1 MVWQSF
7 PGMKFA
13 LPQFL
18 YALPVAWL
26 LLALMLWQAGKRRRA
41 LLEKFVGASSAAWA
55 DTGSIRKRRVWD
67 RTLLFVAVTALFVT
81 LARPLYFQFD
91 ERSESQGASYLIALD
106 ASRSMLAGDLKP
118 TRYTVLTNALDLFFA
133 DTKADRIGLITF
145 AGIGYLNAPLT
156 FDTRAL
162 RTILS
167 YINPTALS
175 DPGSS
180 MASAMDRAARFFT
193 SNALPQ
199 RTLILMSDGEELDGG
214 KALELA
220 RKLKRDHQITIHTI
234 GVGTA
239 TGARIP
245 AYRAAAAPPQNA
257 PMVFQNGVFIPPTA
271 PPVAQP
277 PPAPDIT
284 TRLDENNLRRVA
296 NAGGGRYYRL
306 GQNGEGLRQLR
317 EEVLR
322 PLAEKTARGDL
333 QNYREGFFV
342 PLAIAILA
350 LMVKLWLGAERFA
363 RRRVLASI
371 LGANS

>member
-1 MVWQSF
+1 
-7 PGMKFA
+7 MKLA

-18 YALPVAWL
+18 YALPAVWL
-26 LLALMLWQAGKRRRA
+26 LLALLLWQARKRRRA
-41 LLEKFVGASSAAWA
+41 LLEKFVGPGQPVWS
-55 DTGSIRKRRVWD
+55 DPGSIKKRRVWD
-67 RTLLFVAVTALFVT
+67 RVLIFVSITALFVT

-91 ERSESQGASYLIALD
+91 ERSESQGASYLIAFD
-106 ASRSMLAGDLKP
+106 VSRSMLATDLKP
-118 TRYTVLTNALDLFFA
+118 TRYAATTNALDHFFA
-133 DTKADRIGLITF
+133 DTRADRIGLITF

-167 YINPTALS
+167 YINPTALT

-180 MASAMDRAARFFT
+180 MASALDRAARFFT
-193 SNALPQ
+193 SNTVPQ
-199 RTLILMSDGEELDGG
+199 RILILISDGEELDGG

-220 RKLKRDHQITIHTI
+220 RKLHRDQQITIHSI

-245 AYRAAAAPPQNA
+245 AYRPAPPIAANPFLQGGTF
-257 PMVFQNGVFIPPTA
+257 P
-271 PPVAQP
+271 PPVAP
-277 PPAPDIT
+277 VNAAGPEIT
-284 TRLDENNLRRVA
+284 TKLDENNLRRIA

-306 GQNGEGLRQLR
+306 GPDGEGLRRLR

-342 PLAIAILA
+342 PLTIALGA
-350 LMVKLWLGAERFA
+350 LLLKLWLGADRFA
-363 RRRVLASI
+363 RRRKLPSI
-371 LGANS
+371 LGTHS

>member
-1 MVWQSF
+1 
-7 PGMKFA
+7 MKFA

-18 YALPVAWL
+18 FALPVVWL
-26 LLALMLWQAGKRRRA
+26 VLALVVAETRRRRRV
-41 LLEKFVGASSAAWA
+41 LLEKFVGANSLAWA
-55 DTGSIRKRRVWD
+55 DTGVIHKRRAWD
-67 RTLLFVAVTALFVT
+67 RVLLFVAVTALFVT
-81 LARPLYFQFD
+81 MARPLYFQFD

-118 TRYTVLTNALDLFFA
+118 TRYTAVTNALDQFFA
-133 DTKADRIGLITF
+133 DTRADRIGLITF

-156 FDTRAL
+156 YDTRAL

-199 RTLILMSDGEELDGG
+199 RTLILMTDGEELDGG

-245 AYRAAAAPPQNA
+245 AYRAAAAPAQAA
-257 PMVFQNGVFIPPTA
+257 PMIFQNGVFVQPTA
-271 PPVAQP
+271 PPVTP
-277 PPAPDIT
+277 PPNAPDIT

-342 PLAIAILA
+342 PLTIAILA
-350 LMVKLWLGAERFA
+350 LMIKLWLGAERFA
-363 RRRVLASI
+363 RRRTLPSI
-371 LGANS
+371 LGTEI

>member
-1 MVWQSF
+1 
-7 PGMKFA
+7 MKFA

-26 LLALMLWQAGKRRRA
+26 LLALLLWQARKRRRA
-41 LLEKFVGASSAAWA
+41 LLEKFVGAGQPAWS

-67 RTLLFVAVTALFVT
+67 RLLLCVAVTALFVT

-91 ERSESQGASYLIALD
+91 ERSESQGASYLIGFD
-106 ASRSMLAGDLKP
+106 VSRSMLATDLKP
-118 TRYTVLTNALDLFFA
+118 TRYAATTNALDHFF
-133 DTKADRIGLITF
+133 DETRADRIGLITF

-156 FDTRAL
+156 FDMRAL

-167 YINPTALS
+167 YLNPAALT

-199 RTLILMSDGEELDGG
+199 RTLVLISDGEELDGG

-220 RKLKRDHQITIHTI
+220 RKLHRDQQIVIHTL

-245 AYRAAAAPPQNA
+245 AYRP
-257 PMVFQNGVFIPPTA
+257 A
-271 PPVAQP
+271 PPVTANPFLQRGMFP
-277 PPAPDIT
+277 PPVAPVTAPGPEIT
-284 TRLDENNLRRVA
+284 TRLDENNLRRIA

-306 GQNGEGLRQLR
+306 GQEGEGLRQLR

-342 PLAIAILA
+342 PLTIAILA
-350 LMVKLWLGAERFA
+350 LLLKLWLGADRYA
-363 RRRVLASI
+363 RRRKLPSI
-371 LGANS
+371 LEATTQT

>member
-1 MVWQSF
+1 
-7 PGMKFA
+7 MKFA
-13 LPQFL
+13 QPQFL

-26 LLALMLWQAGKRRRA
+26 LLALLLRQARQRRRA
-41 LLEKFVGASSAAWA
+41 LLEKFVGAASGWS
-55 DTGSIRKRRVWD
+55 DSGSIQKRRVWD
-67 RTLLFVAVTALFVT
+67 RVLLFVAVTALLIT
-81 LARPLYFQFD
+81 LARPLYFHFD
-91 ERSESQGASYLIALD
+91 ERSESQGASYLIAFD
-106 ASRSMLAGDLKP
+106 VSRSMLATDMRP
-118 TRYTVLTNALDLFFA
+118 TRYAATTNALDRFFT
-133 DTKADRIGLITF
+133 DTRADRIGLITF

-167 YINPTALS
+167 YINPAALT

-199 RTLILMSDGEELDGG
+199 RTLILISDGEELDGG

-220 RKLKRDHQITIHTI
+220 RKLRRDQQITIHTI

-245 AYRAAAAPPQNA
+245 AYRPAPPQAAN
-257 PMVFQNGVFIPPTA
+257 VFLQGGPF
-271 PPVAQP
+271 P
-277 PPAPDIT
+277 PPAAPVNVPVPDIT
-284 TRLDENNLRRVA
+284 SRLDENNLRRVA

-306 GQNGEGLRQLR
+306 GTDGEGLRQLR

-322 PLAEKTARGDL
+322 PLAEKAARGDL

-342 PLAIAILA
+342 PLAVAILA
-350 LMVKLWLGAERFA
+350 IVLKLWLGAERFA
-363 RRRVLASI
+363 RRRALPSI
-371 LGANS
+371 LGADSQA

>member
-1 MVWQSF
+1 
-7 PGMKFA
+7 MKFA

-18 YALPVAWL
+18 FALPVAWL
-26 LLALMLWQAGKRRRA
+26 LLALLLGQARKRRRA
-41 LLEKFVGASSAAWA
+41 LLEKFVGAGNPIWSDSG
-55 DTGSIRKRRVWD
+55 TVQKRRVWD
-67 RTLLFVAVTALFVT
+67 RVLLFVAVTALLVT

-91 ERSESQGASYLIALD
+91 ERSESQGASYLLALD
-106 ASRSMLAGDLKP
+106 ASRSMLASDLKP
-118 TRYTVLTNALDLFFA
+118 TRYTVMTNALDQFFA
-133 DTKADRIGLITF
+133 DTRADRIGLITF

-245 AYRAAAAPPQNA
+245 AYRAAAPPQNA

-277 PPAPDIT
+277 PSAPDIT

-322 PLAEKTARGDL
+322 PLAEKMARGDL

-350 LMVKLWLGAERFA
+350 LAARVWLGAERFA
-363 RRRVLASI
+363 RRRVLPSI
-371 LGANS
+371 LGATE

>member
-1 MVWQSF
+1 
-7 PGMKFA
+7 MKFA

-18 YALPVAWL
+18 YALPVVWL
-26 LLALMLWQAGKRRRA
+26 LLALLLGQARKRRRA
-41 LLEKFVGASSAAWA
+41 LLEKFVGANSSAWA
-55 DTGSIRKRRVWD
+55 DTGSIKKRRTWD
-67 RTLLFVAVTALFVT
+67 RILVFVAVTALFVT

-106 ASRSMLAGDLKP
+106 ASRSMLAADLKP
-118 TRYTVLTNALDLFFA
+118 TRYTAVTNALDQFFA
-133 DTKADRIGLITF
+133 DTRADRIGLITF

-180 MASAMDRAARFFT
+180 LASAMDRAARFFT

-199 RTLILMSDGEELDGG
+199 RTLILITDGEELDGG

-257 PMVFQNGVFIPPTA
+257 PMIFQNGVFIPPAA

-277 PPAPDIT
+277 PPNAPDIT

-322 PLAEKTARGDL
+322 PLAEKTARGNL

-342 PLAIAILA
+342 PLTIAILA
-350 LMVKLWLGAERFA
+350 LMLKLWLGAERFA
-363 RRRVLASI
+363 RRRVLPSI

>member
-1 MVWQSF
+1 
-7 PGMKFA
+7 MKFA

-18 YALPVAWL
+18 YALPVVWL
-26 LLALMLWQAGKRRRA
+26 LLALLLWQARRRRRV
-41 LLEKFVGASSAAWA
+41 LLEKFVGAGTPAWS
-55 DTGSIRKRRVWD
+55 DSGSVKKRRVWD
-67 RTLLFVAVTALFVT
+67 RILLFIAVTALFVT

-91 ERSESQGASYLIALD
+91 ERSESQGAAYLIAFD
-106 ASRSMLAGDLKP
+106 VSRSMLAQDLKP
-118 TRYTVLTNALDLFFA
+118 TRYAATTNALDHFFTE
-133 DTKADRIGLITF
+133 TKADRIGLITF

-167 YINPTALS
+167 YINPAALT

-180 MASAMDRAARFFT
+180 LASAMDRAARFFT
-193 SNALPQ
+193 SNAVPQ
-199 RTLILMSDGEELDGG
+199 RTLVMISDGEELDGG

-220 RKLKRDHQITIHTI
+220 RKLKRDQQITIHTI

-245 AYRAAAAPPQNA
+245 AYRAAAAPP
-257 PMVFQNGVFIPPTA
+257 PGPVFFQGGQFPPPNV

-277 PPAPDIT
+277 PPPPAMPDIT
-284 TRLDENNLRRVA
+284 TRLDENNLRRIA

-306 GQNGEGLRQLR
+306 GQDGEGLRQLR
-317 EEVLR
+317 QEVLR

-333 QNYREGFFV
+333 QNYREGFFA
-342 PLAIAILA
+342 PLAVAILA
-350 LMVKLWLGAERFA
+350 IVLKLLLGADRFA
-363 RRRVLASI
+363 RRRKLPSI

>member
-1 MVWQSF
+1 
-7 PGMKFA
+7 MKFA

-18 YALPVAWL
+18 YALPVVWL
-26 LLALMLWQAGKRRRA
+26 LLALLLGQVRKRRRV
-41 LLEKFVGASSAAWA
+41 LLEKFVGANSPAWA
-55 DTGSIRKRRVWD
+55 DTGVIHKRRLWD
-67 RTLLFVAVTALFVT
+67 RVLLFVAVTALFVT

-91 ERSESQGASYLIALD
+91 ERSELQGASYLIALD

-118 TRYTVLTNALDLFFA
+118 TRYTAVTNALDKFFA
-133 DTKADRIGLITF
+133 DTRADRIGLITF

-156 FDTRAL
+156 YDTRAL

-167 YINPTALS
+167 YINPMALS

-199 RTLILMSDGEELDGG
+199 RTLILVTDGEELDGG

-245 AYRAAAAPPQNA
+245 AYRATAAPAQTA
-257 PMVFQNGVFIPPTA
+257 PMIFQNGVFIQPTA
-271 PPVAQP
+271 PPAAQP
-277 PPAPDIT
+277 PSNAPDIT

-350 LMVKLWLGAERFA
+350 LAARVWLGAERFA
-363 RRRVLASI
+363 RRRVLPSI
-371 LGANS
+371 LGAIE

>member
-1 MVWQSF
+1 
-7 PGMKFA
+7 MKFA

-26 LLALMLWQAGKRRRA
+26 LLALLLRQSRKRRRA
-41 LLEKFVGASSAAWA
+41 LLEKFIGPGNPVWA
-55 DTGSIRKRRVWD
+55 DTGSVKQRRVWD
-67 RTLLFVAVTALFVT
+67 RVLLFVAVTALFVT

-91 ERSESQGASYLIALD
+91 ERSESQGASYLIAFD
-106 ASRSMLAGDLKP
+106 VSRSMLATDLKP
-118 TRYTVLTNALDLFFA
+118 TRYAATTNALDRFFEN
-133 DTKADRIGLITF
+133 THADRIGLITF

-167 YINPTALS
+167 YINPTALT

-193 SNALPQ
+193 SNTVPQ
-199 RTLILMSDGEELDGG
+199 RTLILVSDGEELDG

-220 RKLKRDHQITIHTI
+220 RKLHRDQQITIHTI

-239 TGARIP
+239 TGASIP
-245 AYRAAAAPPQNA
+245 AYRP
-257 PMVFQNGVFIPPTA
+257 A
-271 PPVAQP
+271 PPVAANPFFQGGTFP
-277 PPAPDIT
+277 PPTTPLNAPGPAIIT
-284 TRLDENNLRRVA
+284 KLDENNLRRIA

-306 GQNGEGLRQLR
+306 GAEGQGLRQLR

-333 QNYREGFFV
+333 QNYREGFWG
-342 PLAIAILA
+342 PLAIAIMA
-350 LMVKLWLGAERFA
+350 LVLKVWLGADRFA
-363 RRRVLASI
+363 RRRTLPSI
-371 LGANS
+371 MGAATRT